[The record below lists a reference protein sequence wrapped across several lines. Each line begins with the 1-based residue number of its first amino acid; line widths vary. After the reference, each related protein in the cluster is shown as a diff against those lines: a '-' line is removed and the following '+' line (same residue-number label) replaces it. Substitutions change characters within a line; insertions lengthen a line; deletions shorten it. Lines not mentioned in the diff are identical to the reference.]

1 MKALTLQVE
10 EQVYL
15 MAQQLLAH
23 VATDHGL
30 DHSELV
36 RKYLGPPPRAPHGLK
51 DGKDAPA
58 TVLVAAQQEVQRV
71 KGAPKAAPKAPVARP
86 EKQLCQAQ
94 TAKGT
99 PCKFSAQCQGF
110 CKKHYV
116 MSQSQSQ
123 GDPEESQGAPKKTP
137 KTKSKVKPR
146 HEHLIEEEHEVCGLC
161 ESHGDVTVPGA
172 TREEYEVCG
181 GAEITKRLRAIMA
194 PEPEDPEDLED
205 REEGPPEPV
214 DPDDVLVSEL
224 IDENLEDHE
233 DDGDLQARLRSI
245 LAEEDESDE
254 EEEDDD

>member
-1 MKALTLQVE
+1 MSMKALTQQVE
-10 EQVYL
+10 EHVYL

-71 KGAPKAAPKAPVARP
+71 KGAPKAPPKAPVARP

-99 PCKFSAQCQGF
+99 PCKFAAQCQGF

-116 MSQSQSQ
+116 MSQSQ
-123 GDPEESQGAPKKTP
+123 GDTEESQGQGAKKTP
-137 KTKSKVKPR
+137 KTKTKSKVKPR

-194 PEPEDPEDLED
+194 PEPEEP
-205 REEGPPEPV
+205 EEGPPEPV

-224 IDENLEDHE
+224 IDENLEDPEE
-233 DDGDLQARLRSI
+233 DRDLQARLRSI

-254 EEEDDD
+254 EEDED

>member
-1 MKALTLQVE
+1 MKALTQQVE
-10 EQVYL
+10 EHVYL

-71 KGAPKAAPKAPVARP
+71 KATATAPKAPASRP

-99 PCKFSAQCQGF
+99 PCKFAAQCQGF

-116 MSQSQSQ
+116 MSQSQ
-123 GDPEESQGAPKKTP
+123 GDTEESQGQGQGAKKTP
-137 KTKSKVKPR
+137 KTKSKSKPR

-194 PEPEDPEDLED
+194 PEDPEE
-205 REEGPPEPV
+205 PPEPV

-224 IDENLEDHE
+224 IDDNLEDPE
-233 DDGDLQARLRSI
+233 EDLQARLRSI
-245 LAEEDESDE
+245 LAEEDESED
-254 EEEDDD
+254 EDDD

>member
-1 MKALTLQVE
+1 MMSMKALTQQVE
-10 EQVYL
+10 EHVYL

-58 TVLVAAQQEVQRV
+58 PVLVAAQQEVQRV
-71 KGAPKAAPKAPVARP
+71 KAAATAPKAPPVARP

-116 MSQSQSQ
+116 MSQSQ
-123 GDPEESQGAPKKTP
+123 GDAEESQGAKKTP

-194 PEPEDPEDLED
+194 PEPEEPED
-205 REEGPPEPV
+205 PPEPV

-224 IDENLEDHE
+224 IDDNLEDPE
-233 DDGDLQARLRSI
+233 EDLQARLRSI
-245 LAEEDESDE
+245 LAEEDESEDE
-254 EEEDDD
+254 EDPEDD

>member
-1 MKALTLQVE
+1 MSMKALTQQVE
-10 EQVYL
+10 EHVYL
-15 MAQQLLAH
+15 LAQQLLAH

-71 KGAPKAAPKAPVARP
+71 KGAPKGAPKAAPVARP

-116 MSQSQSQ
+116 MSQSQ
-123 GDPEESQGAPKKTP
+123 GDPEEGQGPKKTP

-194 PEPEDPEDLED
+194 PEPEDLEDL
-205 REEGPPEPV
+205 EEGPPEPV

-224 IDENLEDHE
+224 IDDNLEDPEE
-233 DDGDLQARLRSI
+233 DRDLQARLRSI

-254 EEEDDD
+254 EDHEDDD

>member
-1 MKALTLQVE
+1 MMSMKALTQQVE
-10 EQVYL
+10 EHVYL

-30 DHSELV
+30 DHRELV

-58 TVLVAAQQEVQRV
+58 PVLVAAQQEVQRV
-71 KGAPKAAPKAPVARP
+71 RGAPKAPPKAPVARP

-99 PCKFSAQCQGF
+99 PCKFGAQCQGF

-116 MSQSQSQ
+116 MSQSQ
-123 GDPEESQGAPKKTP
+123 GDPEESQGAKKTP
-137 KTKSKVKPR
+137 KTKTKVKPR

-194 PEPEDPEDLED
+194 PED
-205 REEGPPEPV
+205 PPEPV

-224 IDENLEDHE
+224 IDDNLE
-233 DDGDLQARLRSI
+233 DLQARLRSI
-245 LAEEDESDE
+245 LAEEDESEDE
-254 EEEDDD
+254 EDPEDDD

>member
-1 MKALTLQVE
+1 MSQKDSRHPRTDYKKMMSMKALTQQVE
-10 EQVYL
+10 EHVYL

-58 TVLVAAQQEVQRV
+58 PVLVAAQQEVQRV
-71 KGAPKAAPKAPVARP
+71 KGAPKAPPKAPASRP

-99 PCKFSAQCQGF
+99 PCKFAAQCQGF

-123 GDPEESQGAPKKTP
+123 GDAEEGPKKAP
-137 KTKSKVKPR
+137 KTKSKSKPR

-161 ESHGDVTVPGA
+161 ESHGDVTIPGA

-194 PEPEDPEDLED
+194 PEPEPE
-205 REEGPPEPV
+205 

-224 IDENLEDHE
+224 IDENLEDPE
-233 DDGDLQARLRSI
+233 EDLQARLRSI
-245 LAEEDESDE
+245 LAEESEDEDE
-254 EEEDDD
+254 DPEDD

>member
-23 VATDHGL
+23 VATDHDL

-71 KGAPKAAPKAPVARP
+71 KGAAKAPAKAPAARP

-116 MSQSQSQ
+116 MSQSQ
-123 GDPEESQGAPKKTP
+123 GDPEESQGQGPPKKTL

-181 GAEITKRLRAIMA
+181 GEEITKRLRAIMA
-194 PEPEDPEDLED
+194 PEP
-205 REEGPPEPV
+205 EEGPPEPV

-254 EEEDDD
+254 EEEEEDDD